1 MAGCTLPLSLRFL
14 SFTWGQTCITVRV
27 LSTLPRPLLI
37 LSHAVMSLNKIFAC
51 LILSRHLLNNRWR
64 TQTNTPSLVPRA
76 QKLSLN
82 SSVWPFVIWLLL
94 TSLFSFPLLLFYAPS
109 KLIYS
114 HSFNV
119 LWSLIHSSVHMQLLF
134 PRIFLSP
141 PSGNPSSLCLSCSR
155 KPSWLSRIELG
166 DLSHHVL
173 LVLSHHALSSG
184 QELTTIIITCL
195 TLTN

>member
-1 MAGCTLPLSLRFL
+1 MSQVHFGKKWVSFENQPWLRLANVLTKPSLDYMAGCTLPLSLRFL
-14 SFTWGQTCITVRV
+14 SFTWGQTCITFRV

-64 TQTNTPSLVPRA
+64 TQTNTPSLVPKA

-109 KLIYS
+109 TLIYS

-119 LWSLIHSSVHMQLLF
+119 LWSLTIVLCTCNCFFQEYFFPHHQVILQVYASVVQGSL
-134 PRIFLSP
+134 PDSP
-141 PSGNPSSLCLSCSR
+141 GLN
-155 KPSWLSRIELG
+155 
-166 DLSHHVL
+166 
-173 LVLSHHALSSG
+173 
-184 QELTTIIITCL
+184 
-195 TLTN
+195 